1 MAQTSAQTEAVMQ
14 DKQPMRSHG
23 GYEQQAYGKRVATS
37 KSAHPQWTGTG
48 IRVDRDFP
56 MVKADPY
63 AGAAEYE
70 NDLSGRVSRG

>member
-1 MAQTSAQTEAVMQ
+1 MQ

-23 GYEQQAYGKRVATS
+23 GYGEMPCGRRVPQP

-56 MVKADPY
+56 VLPEEPKYIGP
-63 AGAAEYE
+63 AEYAS
-70 NDLSGRVSRG
+70 DLSGRVSR